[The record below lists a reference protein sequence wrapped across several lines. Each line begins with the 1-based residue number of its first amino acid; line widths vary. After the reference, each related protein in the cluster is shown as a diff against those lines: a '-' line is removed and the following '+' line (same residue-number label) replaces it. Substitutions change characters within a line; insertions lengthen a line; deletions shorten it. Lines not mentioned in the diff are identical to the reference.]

1 MRTIY
6 QNITEEDVSN
16 IIKKVLSEKKVL
28 KIKKKTSEPNIQ
40 QTSGIP
46 EMPADPAMSGNPT
59 MDSGMG
65 GDMPTNPAMDS
76 EMPTDAAAMGDDPTA
91 MGNDMP
97 ADTALNGDSDK
108 KDIQKNI
115 GKACEDFRNYQGE
128 DKEEL
133 KKWIEGMLDSLD
145 SDGESEEP
153 TEEDPQNGMP
163 MEVIFTKKQVAKLN
177 EIFGQQ
183 DVEKINKPLNK
194 KKKGYQMK
202 SPFSSPNIEK

>member
-46 EMPADPAMSGNPT
+46 EMPADPAMSGNPA

-65 GDMPTNPAMDS
+65 GDMPADPAMNS
-76 EMPTDAAAMGDDPTA
+76 EMPADPAMG
-91 MGNDMP
+91 
-97 ADTALNGDSDK
+97 GDSDK

-183 DVEKINKPLNK
+183 DDEKINKPLNK
-194 KKKGYQMK
+194 KKEGYQMK

>member
-46 EMPADPAMSGNPT
+46 EMPTDPAMNGNPA

-76 EMPTDAAAMGDDPTA
+76 EMPADPAMGGEMGADPTA
-91 MGNDMP
+91 MGGDIP
-97 ADTALNGDSDK
+97 ADPAMGGDSDK

-115 GKACEDFRNYQGE
+115 GKACEEFR
-128 DKEEL
+128 K
-133 KKWIEGMLDSLD
+133 
-145 SDGESEEP
+145 
-153 TEEDPQNGMP
+153 
-163 MEVIFTKKQVAKLN
+163 
-177 EIFGQQ
+177 
-183 DVEKINKPLNK
+183 
-194 KKKGYQMK
+194 
-202 SPFSSPNIEK
+202 